1 MSPSYFRSAPAFRR
15 WLQRNHARAHELLVG
30 FYKVTSGTP
39 SISWT
44 ESVDAALCFG
54 WIDGVR
60 KRIDAERYTIR
71 FSPRRSGSIWSAVN
85 VRRVQ
90 ALQLARR
97 MAPAGERAFRARRAN
112 RSGRY
117 SYEQRPRVLPA
128 PYAGMLARNAAA
140 RRFFQQ
146 QMPSYRRAAIWWV
159 LSPKRVE
166 TRHRRAQLLI
176 ERSAAGEWVP
186 QFIRRQAPRG

>member
-1 MSPSYFRSAPAFRR
+1 MTERGSPISPSYFRSAPAFRR

-90 ALQLARR
+90 ALQQARR
-97 MAPAGERAFRARRAN
+97 MAPAGERAFRARRDLVGA
-112 RSGRY
+112 
-117 SYEQRPRVLPA
+117 LPQARGDA
-128 PYAGMLARNAAA
+128 PPTCAAA
-140 RRFFQQ
+140 HRALGGRRVGATVHPPAGPARLASAVTQA
-146 QMPSYRRAAIWWV
+146 SRA
-159 LSPKRVE
+159 KR
-166 TRHRRAQLLI
+166 
-176 ERSAAGEWVP
+176 
-186 QFIRRQAPRG
+186 